1 MQRFNIFLFLIL
13 IFSFI
18 SPLSARTVRGTVLSA
33 SDSTALAGA
42 ECRLLDGA
50 KAVAGCTSDAEGSF
64 SLDVGGRSALMLE
77 IGFTGFRPTE
87 IRLAS
92 GSRDVELGVV
102 YLEETTVAL
111 GEVTVTAASVTDS
124 RGRTVIYPEASVVR
138 ASSTPVGLFQK
149 LPLAGLEANPVN
161 RTISV
166 DGGTPV
172 ILINGVPSTIDDF
185 NALMPGDIARIE
197 YSRVTPAR
205 YADSGKSGLVSITL
219 KARTDGGQ
227 VYLWGRSAVTT
238 AFMDGN
244 FRASYHQGPSQF
256 TLSYNPSWRNYNE
269 VYDHTVE
276 SYIGH
281 DFRVDLEESDRNPFN
296 YHYHQMT
303 AKYDYSPD
311 EATLFS
317 ATFRAMPQYI
327 KRRKIGRAV
336 DSESGGYDYLSNMST
351 NTFAPSLDLFF
362 RRNFN
367 SRNSL
372 EVQVVGTL
380 SSNDYRRVNEYDYD
394 NGPESEYGMDVDSRR
409 RSLISEVSYNHDF
422 SAATSLSGGFQNTLS
437 RSTNTYL
444 TSDYK
449 PVLTE
454 NNNYVYARMGQ
465 QIGKVY
471 MSVST
476 GLKMFWIKNDLNRRD
491 FIRNRTVAQLTWN
504 IGRDWSLSAAFAYG
518 PQIPTLSQL
527 TDYPQQVSPYL
538 VVNGSPALKVADSF
552 TYQAMP
558 GFRHGK
564 FSTSLLLTYR
574 HVADAVIDDIVYMGD
589 EMFLSQSVN
598 ARRSRSFESN
608 LNFRLSDLCGFGAN
622 VNLGVSHYDCAGD
635 VWSNR
640 LTSFRASF
648 TLWWNRGP
656 YTVSYWRKVPG
667 KYLSGH
673 YVGKEENGDALSF
686 EWKPDKHWT
695 LGASWMYMFDVKGT
709 RYPSWS
715 LSAVNPSCGER
726 YIKHNGNMV
735 VLSASYNVDFG
746 SIFRSGRRSLNNSDS
761 GSSLL
766 TM

>member
-1 MQRFNIFLFLIL
+1 MQRFNIFLLLCLI
-13 IFSFI
+13 SI
-18 SPLSARTVRGTVLSA
+18 SSLSARTVRGIVLAA
-33 SDSTALAGA
+33 SDSTAVAGA

-50 KAVAGCTSDAEGSF
+50 KVVAGCKSGADGAF
-64 SLDVGGRSALMLE
+64 SLDVAGKSALTLE
-77 IGFTGFRPTE
+77 IGFTRFRTTE
-87 IRLAS
+87 IRLDSS
-92 GSRDVELGVV
+92 GKDVDLGAV
-102 YLEETTVAL
+102 YLDEAAVAL
-111 GEVTVTAASVTDS
+111 GDVTVTAASVTDV

-138 ASSTPVGLFQK
+138 ASATSVGLFQK

-161 RTISV
+161 RTITV

-185 NALMPGDIARIE
+185 NALMPKDIARIE
-197 YSRVTPAR
+197 FSRVTPAR

-227 VYLWGRSAVTT
+227 VYLWGRSAVAT

-244 FRASYHQGPSQF
+244 FRASYHQGPSRF

-276 SYIGH
+276 SYIGR
-281 DFRVDLEESDRNPFN
+281 DSRVDLDESDRNPFN

-311 EATLFS
+311 EATLLS
-317 ATFRAMPQYI
+317 ATFRVTPTYN
-327 KRRKIGRAV
+327 KSRKIGRAE
-336 DSESGGYDYLSNMST
+336 DSELGGYDYFN
-351 NTFAPSLDLFF
+351 NTVSDNFAPSLDLFF

-367 SRNSL
+367 GHNSL

-380 SSNDYRRVNEYDYD
+380 SSNDYRRVNEYEYD

-454 NNNYVYARMGQ
+454 NNNYLYARLGQ
-465 QIGKVY
+465 QVGKVY
-471 MSVST
+471 LSVST

-491 FIRNRTVAQLTWN
+491 FIRNRTVAQLSWN
-504 IGRDWSLSAAFAYG
+504 ISRKWSLAAAFAYG

-564 FSTSLLLTYR
+564 FSISLLLTYR
-574 HVADAVIDDIVYMGD
+574 NVADAVIDDIVYMGD
-589 EMFLSQSVN
+589 GKFLSQSVN
-598 ARRSRSFESN
+598 ARRSRTFESN
-608 LNFRLSDLCGFGAN
+608 LNFRLSDLHGFGAN

-635 VWSNR
+635 VWNNR
-640 LTSFRASF
+640 LTSFSASF

-656 YTVSYWRKVPG
+656 YTISYWRKVPG

-673 YVGKEENGDALSF
+673 YVGKEENGDALAF

-715 LSAVNPSCGER
+715 LSTVNPSCAER

-735 VLSASYNVDFG
+735 VLSVSYNVDFG
-746 SIFRSGRRSLNNSDS
+746 SIFRSGRRTLNNSDN

-766 TM
+766 KM